1 VESIEPGAPFVAA
14 DVGGTWARVALVRE
28 RRDAGHP
35 VQVLHYSKY
44 LCAEHPDLAAILRA
58 FLESHSISGARSC
71 AVACAGFLLGDEVI
85 NDTLPWKLSISAT
98 RAELGFADFAL
109 VNDFIAVAHAV
120 EQVDPETTALL
131 AGASPHDR
139 SAPVLVVGPGTGLG
153 AAVRIPVVDDVFVL
167 GTEAGQAGFAPGTP
181 REREILRVLS
191 GEDPHVPV
199 EAVVSGPG
207 LVNIYR
213 ALCVLEQRA
222 PSFAEPSAITE
233 AALAQ
238 SDAAAIEALHVFC
251 GAAGSLVGDLVLLY
265 GAQGGVYLAGGVL
278 PNLREFLRVSDFIE
292 RMRAKGQMRAAL
304 ERVPVWL
311 IEHGQLGVIGA
322 AVWYLADVGR
332 TGRAMRRRHARV
344 RCSDEYPTLPR

>member
-1 VESIEPGAPFVAA
+1 MEPGAPFVAA

-28 RRDAGHP
+28 ARDIGRS
-35 VQVLHYSKY
+35 VQILHYGKY
-44 LCAEHPDLAAILRA
+44 LCAEHRNLAAILRTFMQTYSVA
-58 FLESHSISGARSC
+58 GTHGC

-85 NDTLPWKLSISAT
+85 NATLPWKLSISVT
-98 RAELGFADFAL
+98 REELGLADLAL

-120 EQVDPETTALL
+120 EQVDAERVDVQQVDPETTTLL
-131 AGASPHDR
+131 AGTAALGGF
-139 SAPVLVVGPGTGLG
+139 APTLVVGPGTGLG
-153 AAVRIPVVDDVFVL
+153 AAVRIPVDGGVFVL

-191 GEDPHVPV
+191 DEDPHVPV

-213 ALCVLEQRA
+213 ALCVLEQRL

-238 SDAAAIEALHVFC
+238 SDSVAIEALHVFC
-251 GAAGSLVGDLVLLY
+251 GAAGSLVGDLILMY

-278 PNLREFLRVSDFIE
+278 PNLRGFLPASDFVE
-292 RMRAKGQMRAAL
+292 RLRAKGQMRAAL
-304 ERVPVWL
+304 EKVPVRL

-322 AVWYLADVGR
+322 AIWYLDRLRAPACIGR
-332 TGRAMRRRHARV
+332 R
-344 RCSDEYPTLPR
+344 P